1 MEKKI
6 ETVRAV
12 ERALDI
18 LLSFSKDEPCLSL
31 PEICKKIGLP
41 KSTVYRLIST
51 LQLKG
56 FIEQNEINGKYQP
69 GTKLISISNILLKN
83 MDLRKIAFPVMCG
96 LRDASGET
104 VNLYIL
110 RNRKRVCIEQ
120 VEGSHLIKRYAAI
133 GDELPLH
140 CGASGKLLLAFQPE
154 SEIDRVIE
162 ETGLKPWTEKSITD
176 PVLLKKNLENI
187 RNQGYAFTKGERETG
202 AASIAAPIRN
212 HTGNVVAAVTISGP
226 DSRFT
231 PENAERY
238 ITLVTEAAR
247 KISKNLGYT

>member
-1 MEKKI
+1 
-6 ETVRAV
+6 
-12 ERALDI
+12 
-18 LLSFSKDEPCLSL
+18 
-31 PEICKKIGLP
+31 
-41 KSTVYRLIST
+41 
-51 LQLKG
+51 
-56 FIEQNEINGKYQP
+56 
-69 GTKLISISNILLKN
+69 
-83 MDLRKIAFPVMCG
+83 MCS

-231 PENAERY
+231 PENVERY